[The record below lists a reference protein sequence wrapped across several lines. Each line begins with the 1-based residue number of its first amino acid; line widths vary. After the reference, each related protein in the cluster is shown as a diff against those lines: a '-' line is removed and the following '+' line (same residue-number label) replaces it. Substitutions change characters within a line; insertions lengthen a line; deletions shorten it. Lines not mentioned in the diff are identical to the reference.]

1 MQRAICRGIF
11 APAQPDF
18 LAASVRDFLSGAYTS
33 SFAGQSRPLAFAT
46 APSSTSR
53 QTGGYAADLA
63 LLAIG
68 GSALLIAIILWFD
81 NAQGGL
87 TGNGVFKSLELKPW
101 VVDPAH
107 APLYPSNYLFYP
119 AYGALCRGLD
129 LLGVFAG
136 DPRRQIT
143 ILNAV
148 SASLCLCA
156 VYLMV
161 RALTADR
168 LVALLAALFHIS
180 SSFVMFLAIVNE
192 DILPSYTLLFASMAL
207 ASVWFA
213 RPTAV
218 RVVAVAALFSIAWLF
233 EWRLMFPTLP
243 AMLAALWFC
252 EARPARRLAWI
263 ALFLATMGA
272 TAVVVAAAWQGH
284 NSAVGPID
292 LIWTGKAVRSVWA
305 GFSWPKVGYL
315 WDGMVAYLLGAGVAA
330 IPGIPGWDIWR
341 YTASVWM
348 LAIAAV
354 AVPMLWHQR
363 HDPRA
368 RALAAI
374 FGVTFAAGSVFNLYS
389 QPQDPQMQINVMAWL
404 TPGWMLV
411 LLAAH
416 KRWGRQG
423 LAALAGLTVTLIAYN
438 VWSLAPLRGL
448 DGKWQQAIE
457 RLEKEADP
465 ARTVFVLHDF
475 DWAMIYASLHWGTA
489 EPGVDTL
496 GPAPQAVPKFKWIGF
511 TGQVLRHPEWS
522 TEAHVADLR
531 RQIDRALELG
541 YEVLLARLWPMEQK
555 QLETETGMV
564 ADSARLAA
572 LHRMLRT
579 DYTATLAFDDPV
591 AGPFHR
597 LRRASG
603 R

>member
-1 MQRAICRGIF
+1 MKS
-11 APAQPDF
+11 AP
-18 LAASVRDFLSGAYTS
+18 GTW
-33 SFAGQSRPLAFAT
+33 
-46 APSSTSR
+46 
-53 QTGGYAADLA
+53 AADLA
-63 LLAIG
+63 LLVIG
-68 GSALLIAIILWFD
+68 GSVLLIAIILWFD

-101 VVDPAH
+101 VIDPAH

-136 DPRRQIT
+136 DPRRQIA

-148 SASLCLCA
+148 SCSLCLCA

-161 RALTADR
+161 RTLSGDR
-168 LVALLAALFHIS
+168 LVALLAALFHIA

-213 RPTAV
+213 RPTVA
-218 RVVAVAALFSIAWLF
+218 RLVAVAALFSIAWLF

-243 AMLAALWFC
+243 AMLAALWLC
-252 EARPARRLAWI
+252 ERRPTLRLAWI
-263 ALFLATMGA
+263 GLFLATMVA
-272 TAVVVAAAWQGH
+272 TAAVVAAAWQGH
-284 NSAVGPID
+284 NGAVGPID

-315 WDGMVAYLLGAGVAA
+315 WDGMVADLLGAGVAA

-341 YTASVWM
+341 YTATVWM

-354 AVPMLWHQR
+354 AGPMLWR
-363 HDPRA
+363 ARDDTWA

-374 FGVTFAAGSVFNLYS
+374 FGITFAAGSVFNLYS

-404 TPGWMLV
+404 TPAWALV
-411 LLAAH
+411 LVAARQ
-416 KRWGRQG
+416 RWGRNG
-423 LAALAGLTVTLIAYN
+423 LAALGGLTAVLLAYN

-448 DGKWQQAIE
+448 DSRWQQAIE
-457 RLEKEADP
+457 RLEAQANP
-465 ARTVFVLHDF
+465 ARSVFVLHDF
-475 DWAMIYASLHWGTA
+475 DWSMIYASLHWGPA
-489 EPGVDTL
+489 EPGIAAL
-496 GPAPQAVPKFKWIGF
+496 GPAPQALPKFKWIGF
-511 TGQVLRHPEWS
+511 TGQVLRHPDWS

-531 RQIDRALELG
+531 HQIDRALELG
-541 YEVLLARLWPMEQK
+541 YDVFVARLWPMEQK
-555 QLETETGMV
+555 QLETETGMI
-564 ADSARLAA
+564 ADGARLEA
-572 LHRMLRT
+572 LQRMLHT
-579 DYTATLAFDDPV
+579 DYTATLAFDDLV
-591 AGPFHR
+591 AGPFHQ
-597 LRRASG
+597 LRRAPG